1 LYVLRIDAE
10 SGSVTVGPRAALERT
25 TLFASGVNWISLEPP
40 AAWVPVSAQIRHRH
54 HPSPGR
60 VRALENGRAEFA
72 FDAPQ
77 SAVTPGQAVVF
88 YDGDIVVG
96 GGWID

>member
-1 LYVLRIDAE
+1 
-10 SGSVTVGPRAALERT
+10 
-25 TLFASGVNWISLEPP
+25 VNWISIDSPTT
-40 AAWVPVSAQIRHRH
+40 WVSISAQIRHRH
-54 HPSPGR
+54 RPSPGR

-77 SAVTPGQAVVF
+77 SAITPGQAVVF